1 MGEDASWLCARGR
14 GGGLALWVKTL
25 LCSDDD
31 QRRLA
36 MSTRWTLALQLRDD
50 IDTIIYPGHWGLFGG
65 HVEPGETPA
74 EAVQR
79 ELEEEISWSPSVPLQ
94 PWFSDASGTRT
105 AHVFRGEL
113 TVPLDQLKLREGQDL
128 RLASLEELRS
138 EGPGDRP
145 ERRRSPRPGPLSCVI
160 CC

>member
-1 MGEDASWLCARGR
+1 MTISVA
-14 GGGLALWVKTL
+14 
-25 LCSDDD
+25 
-31 QRRLA
+31 LA
-36 MSTRWTLALQLRDD
+36 MLSEMDAGSYSSAMTSTRSSIQVT
-50 IDTIIYPGHWGLFGG
+50 GVCSES

-138 EGPGDRP
+138 ERIWSDQCL
-145 ERRRSPRPGPLSCVI
+145 ERRPIAPGLNIVMRHLLAEMHDT
-160 CC
+160 

>member
-1 MGEDASWLCARGR
+1 MTISVA
-14 GGGLALWVKTL
+14 
-25 LCSDDD
+25 
-31 QRRLA
+31 LA
-36 MSTRWTLALQLRDD
+36 MLQRDGRWLLQLRDD
-50 IDTIIYPGHWGLFGG
+50 DDSIIYPGHWGLFGG

-113 TVPLDQLKLREGQDL
+113 TVPIDQLKLREGQDL

-138 EGPGDRP
+138 ERIWSDQCL
-145 ERRRSPRPGPLSCVI
+145 ERRPIAPGLTIVMRRLLDEMNDR
-160 CC
+160 